1 MSVQLEFKVSAP
13 PFRWDEA
20 GGIRIGQSRVT
31 LDSILVAYHHG
42 ATPEEIAIQFSVL
55 QLEDVYSTIAYYLSH
70 RHEIDSYL
78 EKRQHQAQ
86 QIRQQLSQKH
96 NLVDLRERLL
106 TRSQAKE
113 N

>member
-78 EKRQHQAQ
+78 EKRQHQFQ

-96 NLVDLRERLL
+96 SLVDLRERLL
-106 TRSQAKE
+106 TRNQAKD